1 MFIMI
6 DGIDGSGKST
16 VVQVWKDYLAS
27 QGNAIFDLK
36 HYWKTNGRYPEL
48 EETRAYDFIFSCEPT
63 FAGMGKVIREEL
75 IKNGADYPP
84 RAIVEAFSL
93 DRLILYKKIIIPLL
107 ASGKAVVQDRG
118 VSTSLAYQS
127 LSRRTGSG
135 SRLDVGTNPEFT
147 FAKIAEFVGNQ
158 LALENRPDH
167 LVIAKI
173 PADKAL
179 ARLHERSGKKDNA
192 IFEKLDFQTK
202 AAAIFYSKA
211 YQKIFTGR
219 GTTIH
224 YLNTDAEIGIMRKE
238 AADLLKKI
246 LKT

>member
-16 VVQVWKDYLAS
+16 VVQVWKDYLTG

-36 HYWKTNGRYPEL
+36 HYWQTNGRYPEP
-48 EETRAYDFIFSCEPT
+48 EEMRAYDFVFSCEPT

-75 IKNGADYPP
+75 IKNGSHYPA

-107 ASGKAVVQDRG
+107 NSGKVVIQDRG

-127 LSRRTGSG
+127 LPRTEPPSGSG
-135 SRLDVGTNPEFT
+135 TGANPEFT
-147 FAKIAEFVGNQ
+147 YEKISEFVGNQ

-179 ARLHERSGKKDNA
+179 ARLHDRAEKKDDA
-192 IFEKLDFQTK
+192 IFERLDFQTK
-202 AAAIFYSKA
+202 AAAVFYSEE
-211 YQKIFTGR
+211 YQKIFTKR
-219 GTTIH
+219 GAKIH
-224 YLNTDAEIGIMRKE
+224 YLPTDVEIGIMKQT
-238 AADLLKKI
+238 AVDLLKSIIKQ
-246 LKT
+246 